1 MTEQPDACHAIIRA
15 AQELGLEFR
24 PDVNNLP
31 RGTGDSIG
39 WCQQTRGGRRRASA
53 AVTYLRP
60 AKRRPNL
67 RILTNALVHRVVLD
81 GKRAVGVE
89 FSRTAIRDL
98 TDFWNLRAIG
108 YPILPV
114 AKQWA
119 DAHADGYRAWL
130 DDQLQEHTDQMS
142 LPHSNLIKSRSI
154 AEGDALSLVQ
164 KIAGH
169 NQGRIGFQRY
179 ARIVISAESE
189 ARRSPAQHFGRIMRG
204 VWAGSLRLWSRRV
217 SLRNLQENPVAGES
231 GPDAAGISRSA
242 YVTAC
247 WALSCPISPYLSRI
261 KLSAEH
267 TGRRAVLADQG
278 RTGNSSR
285 TSRAVI

>member
-1 MTEQPDACHAIIRA
+1 MTRSAEPGAPY
-15 AQELGLEFR
+15 F
-24 PDVNNLP
+24 V
-31 RGTGDSIG
+31 GTPMLDRSSLFTIEGFEIGDSHR
-39 WCQQTRGGRRRASA
+39 WQTGLQKGQTES
-53 AVTYLRP
+53 TMF
-60 AKRRPNL
+60 
-67 RILTNALVHRVVLD
+67 LVL
-81 GKRAVGVE
+81 
-89 FSRTAIRDL
+89 F
-98 TDFWNLRAIG
+98 
-108 YPILPV
+108 
-114 AKQWA
+114 
-119 DAHADGYRAWL
+119 
-130 DDQLQEHTDQMS
+130 QLSTGQ
-142 LPHSNLIKSRSI
+142 
-154 AEGDALSLVQ
+154 
-164 KIAGH
+164 
-169 NQGRIGFQRY
+169 
-179 ARIVISAESE
+179 ARNDEVCSIVISAESE

-242 YVTAC
+242 YATAC

>member
-179 ARIVISAESE
+179 ARSSSLQNRKHG
-189 ARRSPAQHFGRIMRG
+189 ARLPNIL
-204 VWAGSLRLWSRRV
+204 VGS
-217 SLRNLQENPVAGES
+217 
-231 GPDAAGISRSA
+231 
-242 YVTAC
+242 
-247 WALSCPISPYLSRI
+247 
-261 KLSAEH
+261 
-267 TGRRAVLADQG
+267 
-278 RTGNSSR
+278 
-285 TSRAVI
+285 